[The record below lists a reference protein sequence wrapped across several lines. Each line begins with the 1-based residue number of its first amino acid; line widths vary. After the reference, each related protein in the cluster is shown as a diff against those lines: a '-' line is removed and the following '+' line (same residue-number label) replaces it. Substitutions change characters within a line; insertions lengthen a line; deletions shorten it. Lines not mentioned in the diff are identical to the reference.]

1 MPRYECSL
9 CCFSSKIKSHYERHL
24 NTNKHKKAKI
34 EREKIYPHISTYI
47 HGNPHISTF
56 KKGVKNI
63 EETGVSP
70 ENEEKHIVNEKNKI
84 TEKPETS
91 ILINDNNRK
100 MINDINHRNYKND
113 TNKNKKNGY
122 IKCEYCHRDY
132 SCKIIKRHLRDN
144 CTFIPESKRNV
155 LIKKYELDKRS
166 KKNRSIIKIEEKNTI
181 NNSNNTTN
189 NNTINNNFTNCNNT
203 TNNNNIN
210 INLNAFGKENIEK
223 ITEKQIL
230 NILNKAYAGFPL
242 LLKQLHFNVKENRN
256 IYQPNLNKP
265 FIKYY
270 NGNRWQSDK
279 FDSIC
284 QRMFTNV
291 SNILEDWLEEHQT
304 KVNERKQEILNNFID
319 DCNGGKTETSFTEEL
334 KMFFMDY
341 SNEIKEQIADKIK
354 KTNLIE

>member
-1 MPRYECSL
+1 MPRYECSI
-9 CCFSSKIKSHYERHL
+9 CCFSSKLKANYERHL
-24 NTNKHKKAKI
+24 NTNKHKKAKN
-34 EREKIYPHISTYI
+34 ECDKIYPHISTYI
-47 HGNPHISTF
+47 HGNPHISTLN
-56 KKGVKNI
+56 KRVQNI
-63 EETGVSP
+63 EKTSVTP
-70 ENEEKHIVNEKNKI
+70 EYEEKHIENKNENI
-84 TEKPETS
+84 TENIETS
-91 ILINDNNRK
+91 IINNDNNGK
-100 MINDINHRNYKND
+100 LINGINPENCKNYKN
-113 TNKNKKNGY
+113 KNRKNGY

-132 SCKIIKRHLRDN
+132 SCKIIKRHLREN

-166 KKNRSIIKIEEKNTI
+166 KKNRSIIKIEEKNNI
-181 NNSNNTTN
+181 NNSTNTTN

-203 TNNNNIN
+203 TNNNIN
-210 INLNAFGKENIEK
+210 INLNAFGKENIGK

-265 FIKYY
+265 FIKFY

-284 QRMFTNV
+284 QRLFTNV
-291 SNILEDWLEEHQT
+291 SNILEDWLEEHQA

-354 KTNLIE
+354 KTNLIV